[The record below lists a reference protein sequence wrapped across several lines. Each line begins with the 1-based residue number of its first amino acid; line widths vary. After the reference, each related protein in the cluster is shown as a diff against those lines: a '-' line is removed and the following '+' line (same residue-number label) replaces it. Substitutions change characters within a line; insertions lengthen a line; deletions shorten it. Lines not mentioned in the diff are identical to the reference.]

1 MADQSANIPTKLTK
15 NSFTRTGFVFT
26 GWNTTASGN
35 GTSYADEA
43 NYDFTANLALFA
55 QWSAQP
61 SVVYE
66 LATEI
71 EADETYLVVARLT
84 GGDFA
89 MNSTVY
95 SGGEDLRSTAVTIE
109 GNFVTSPVDNTML
122 WDFVTG
128 QETGTFR
135 VYNDPAGYIRRG
147 SGSDG
152 LILKTAPDGT
162 YTDWNPDT
170 ITHNLFNIS
179 LSSPNPNW
187 YLTTETSGGTT
198 YFTHEYNVAADNIY
212 FYKQK
217 LVVVEPAIEITAV
230 AISEIVAPAALAT
243 PDTEA
248 DVAATPEDG
257 IDSTTAAVT
266 WTPAD
271 NPFDYATVYTA
282 SVTLT
287 AAEGYEFTE
296 DTTATVN
303 GQPAT
308 TVTLNE
314 DGTLTVTYTFPI
326 TGDAPITAVA
336 ISEIVAPAALAAP
349 DTEADVAATPA
360 AGITSTTAAVT
371 WSPADNPYEYA
382 TVYTASVTLTA
393 ADGYEFTEDTT
404 ATVNGQAATTV
415 TLNEDGTLTVTY
427 TFPATEAESFE
438 LTIFLPLIFK

>member
-1 MADQSANIPTKLTK
+1 M
-15 NSFTRTGFVFT
+15 
-26 GWNTTASGN
+26 
-35 GTSYADEA
+35 
-43 NYDFTANLALFA
+43 
-55 QWSAQP
+55 
-61 SVVYE
+61 
-66 LATEI
+66 
-71 EADETYLVVARLT
+71 
-84 GGDFA
+84 
-89 MNSTVY
+89 
-95 SGGEDLRSTAVTIE
+95 
-109 GNFVTSPVDNTML
+109 
-122 WDFVTG
+122 
-128 QETGTFR
+128 
-135 VYNDPAGYIRRG
+135 
-147 SGSDG
+147 
-152 LILKTAPDGT
+152 
-162 YTDWNPDT
+162 
-170 ITHNLFNIS
+170 
-179 LSSPNPNW
+179 
-187 YLTTETSGGTT
+187 
-198 YFTHEYNVAADNIY
+198 
-212 FYKQK
+212 
-217 LVVVEPAIEITAV
+217 
-230 AISEIVAPAALAT
+230 
-243 PDTEA
+243 
-248 DVAATPEDG
+248 
-257 IDSTTAAVT
+257 T

-296 DTTATVN
+296 DTTATAN